1 MATIDGDA
9 QVAWKL
15 SKLII
20 HAATKI
26 DEGIK
31 DMRTAQSTIDD
42 AFKDEGVNEVDEM
55 ITTIRSSMAGV
66 KEPMKS
72 VCGKLENYADYIV
85 SLKKTN

>member
-1 MATIDGDA
+1 MAAVDGNA

-31 DMRTAQSTIDD
+31 DMKTAQSTIDD

-72 VCGKLENYADYIV
+72 VCGKLENYAAYIE
-85 SLKKTN
+85 SLK

>member
-1 MATIDGDA
+1 MAAVDGNA

-26 DEGIK
+26 DEGIQA
-31 DMRTAQSTIDD
+31 MGTAKSTIDD

-55 ITTIRSSMAGV
+55 ITTIKNSMAGV

-72 VCGKLENYADYIV
+72 VCGKLENYAKYIE
-85 SLKKTN
+85 SLK

>member
-1 MATIDGDA
+1 MATIDGNA

-31 DMRTAQSTIDD
+31 DMGTAKSTIDD
-42 AFKDEGVNEVDEM
+42 AFKDEGVNEVDEI
-55 ITTIRSSMAGV
+55 ITTIKNSMAGV

-72 VCGKLENYADYIV
+72 VCGKLENYAAYIE
-85 SLKKTN
+85 SLK

>member
-1 MATIDGDA
+1 MAAVDGNA

-31 DMRTAQSTIDD
+31 AMGTAKSTIDD

-72 VCGKLENYADYIV
+72 VCGKLENYAAYIE
-85 SLKKTN
+85 SLK